1 MMETSSFSDV
11 QQTFPD
17 AEQIPVGGSTC
28 DCYRVRLYGKLH
40 FLKRLK
46 SDLSTDPRYVAAL
59 DKEFETGYRLD
70 HPNLV
75 HYVSKGADYLL
86 MEYVDGETLI
96 QFVAHHPDYFKSR
109 KNSNRFLSQL
119 LDVLGYLHAHQV
131 VHLDLKPDNIL
142 ITRIGQNVKLA
153 DLGYCYTDTYTD
165 TMGRTDNY
173 AAPEQLQGNPVDERA
188 DIYAVGKILESLPFP
203 HIYNKVISHS
213 TESDPDKRYQSADEM
228 LHALPSTNSSL
239 RWLYLFSILVIGVI
253 VGIALWLRQPVI
265 QQSVEEPAMPH
276 DSIIVEQSID
286 TITIQQDHKA
296 ASRPIKR
303 NRLSDDIQAAVKAN
317 FDKIN
322 ALRADTAWWNSHRFS
337 PKADIKSLN
346 IASARELSSKYP
358 DQSPDSIQKAI
369 DDFTVGYLKELSED

>member
-46 SDLSTDPRYVAAL
+46 ADLSTDPRFVAAL

-86 MEYVDGETLI
+86 MEYVDGETLS

-119 LDVLGYLHAHQV
+119 LDVLGYLHAHQI

-165 TMGRTDNY
+165 TMGRTDKY
-173 AAPEQLQGNPVDERA
+173 AAPEQLQGNPVDERT

-213 TESDPDKRYQSADEM
+213 TESDPDKRYQSAEEM
-228 LHALPSTNSSL
+228 LYALPSTNSSL
-239 RWLYLFSILVIGVI
+239 RWLYLLSILVIGVI
-253 VGIALWLRQPVI
+253 VGIALWLRQPAK
-265 QQSVEEPAMPH
+265 QSVEEPAMPH
-276 DSIIVEQSID
+276 DSIIVEQLAD
-286 TITIQQDHKA
+286 TITIQQNHKA
-296 ASRPIKR
+296 VTQPIKR
-303 NRLSDDIQAAVKAN
+303 SRLSDDIQAAVKAN

-358 DQSPDSIQKAI
+358 NQSPDSIQKAI
-369 DDFTVGYLKELSED
+369 DDFTINYLNELSEE